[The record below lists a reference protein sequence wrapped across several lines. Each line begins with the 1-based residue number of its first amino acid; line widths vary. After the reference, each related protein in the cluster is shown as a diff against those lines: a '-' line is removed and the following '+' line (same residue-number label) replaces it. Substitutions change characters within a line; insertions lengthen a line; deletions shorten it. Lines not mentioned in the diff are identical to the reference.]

1 MVYRSICRKAVQID
15 RNLAVAYIRHT
26 VFDAPLAE
34 AVVNAMA
41 DMDGRKLNEAVNACM
56 QTAERS
62 HYHACRKR
70 RSIFES
76 AKFPPHWLD
85 GGP

>member
-1 MVYRSICRKAVQID
+1 MQWLIW
-15 RNLAVAYIRHT
+15 T
-26 VFDAPLAE
+26 DASY
-34 AVVNAMA
+34 
-41 DMDGRKLNEAVNACM
+41 NEVVNACM

-62 HYHACRKR
+62 HYHAFRKR
-70 RSIFES
+70 CSIFES